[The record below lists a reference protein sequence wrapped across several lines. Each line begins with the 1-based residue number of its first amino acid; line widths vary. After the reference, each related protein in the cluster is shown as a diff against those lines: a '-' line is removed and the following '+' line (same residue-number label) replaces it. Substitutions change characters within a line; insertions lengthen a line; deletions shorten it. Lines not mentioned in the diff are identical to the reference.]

1 MNHLEKR
8 GQPILGAMPSIALIY
23 HFQKNDDTE
32 EKIPYYLKRFLIKQ
46 FLNNCNTLSC
56 ETKCCNLA
64 SSGSLEG
71 GLYILALSG
80 VSKSFGLK
88 EGRYCAVDH
97 VSLNVRAGAI
107 HGIIGASGAGKST
120 LLRLINLLERPDE
133 GTVTVD
139 GSLLTGMPEKL
150 LRKERQKIG
159 MIFQQFN
166 LVGNATVSRNVA
178 IPLELAGAPRSSRM
192 ERVRE
197 CLQFVGLE
205 GKAEQYPAQLSGGQR
220 QRVAIARALAN
231 SPKLLLCDEPTSAL
245 DPGTTADIL
254 GVLQHINNELGVT
267 VVIVTHE
274 LDVVRRICTDVSV
287 MEGGRIVD
295 SFSREDG
302 GFLEP
307 EGHAGSYR
315 ERITGKAGEAHV

>member
-1 MNHLEKR
+1 M
-8 GQPILGAMPSIALIY
+8 
-23 HFQKNDDTE
+23 
-32 EKIPYYLKRFLIKQ
+32 
-46 FLNNCNTLSC
+46 
-56 ETKCCNLA
+56 
-64 SSGSLEG
+64 
-71 GLYILALSG
+71 LALNG
-80 VSKSFGLK
+80 VSKSFDLK
-88 EGRYCAVDH
+88 EGRYCAVNN

-120 LLRLINLLERPDE
+120 MLRLINLLERPDA
-133 GTVTVD
+133 GTVTLD
-139 GSLLTGMPEKL
+139 GRLLTGMPEKL

-178 IPLELAGAPRSSRM
+178 IPLELAGAPRSGRM

-205 GKAEQYPAQLSGGQR
+205 GKADQYPAQLSGGQR

-254 GVLQHINNELGVT
+254 GVLQHINDVLGVT

-274 LDVVRRICTDVSV
+274 LDVVRKICTDVSV

-295 SFSREDG
+295 SFSRGDG
-302 GFLEP
+302 GFLAP
-307 EGHAGSYR
+307 EGHTGSYR